1 MVVELHS
8 TGPTLTYICFAFS
21 PLWMDLYSKGMDE
34 YLCSISE
41 TACLV
46 FHIVLEDPT
55 HYRISPIH
63 PSSNCRHKP
72 TGSQW
77 QSLTF
82 ANLRSKQHINICPTS
97 SPCYLASSMLNRIAL
112 PTHHGDL
119 KIFLA
124 DFSYKTTTHKGS
136 ARTGTLLREGG
147 MKMRCPCQ
155 LTSTTPELPV
165 QHAAIG

>member
-1 MVVELHS
+1 MHS